1 MSSPCSPSGYY
12 FCLWAGLGRCSS
24 FGCHWSRPSDWKFCD
39 PARGWLYLASGREV
53 AEIKRAALDHRVW
66 AHARG
71 RESHLPSWAT
81 RWDSPADL
89 FGRVMGR
96 STGERSTVLLGEL
109 TSAPRVCCPWLS
121 RPGGLAW
128 ARLTAPA
135 EQDLIQAACSASLS
149 SRQSRLSPGI
159 HVSFS
164 LVY

>member
-1 MSSPCSPSGYY
+1 MLTKWLLFSSVGRAGEMLFIWLSLVPAVWLEV
-12 FCLWAGLGRCSS
+12 LWPGKGMAIFGL
-24 FGCHWSRPSDWKFCD
+24 WKGSCWD
-39 PARGWLYLASGREV
+39 RV
-53 AEIKRAALDHRVW
+53 ALDHRVW

-96 STGERSTVLLGEL
+96 STGERSTGLLGEL

-149 SRQSRLSPGI
+149 SRQSMLSPGI